1 MTDKNSLAKSVYT
14 GEKASLLGMT
24 STAQQSMGHQAEIN
38 KTINFQGKQV
48 DSQSLMA

>member
-24 STAQQSMGHQAEIN
+24 SSAQQSMGHKAEIN
-38 KTINFQGKQV
+38 KTISFQGKQV
-48 DSQSLMA
+48 DADSLMA